1 MTRLLAF
8 LRIVVVLFTWTLVW
22 FVTLWIMYGIR
33 SALR

>member
-1 MTRLLAF
+1 MTRLLA
-8 LRIVVVLFTWTLVW
+8 LARIVVVLFTWSLAW